1 MIGPNLS
8 VAVLSVNLLLEA
20 YYLEGFNETIELSYS
35 VEEEMELIEQ
45 DFLEAMF
52 DDLLREEDERES
64 YYGPPDE
71 YHDQQPNAMLS
82 WSMQLPK
89 VRQVCIIFE

>member
-1 MIGPNLS
+1 
-8 VAVLSVNLLLEA
+8 V
-20 YYLEGFNETIELSYS
+20 FNDIIFILK

-89 VRQVCIIFE
+89 VRQVCIIRSILKTMRFIHM